1 MGYIGH
7 DGRDGA
13 FLRDGRTDEDGRI
26 GIACK
31 VGGTTNTVHH
41 LGAQDMGRI
50 DIAIDIHF
58 QRSVDGD
65 DTKSA
70 YNLRVIRQLIR
81 SQDDVILVEVDVIH
95 HLIIICITQ
104 VE

>member
-1 MGYIGH
+1 MGYVWH
-7 DGRDGA
+7 DGRDAA
-13 FLRDGRTDEDGRI
+13 FLRDGRTDEDGRVC
-26 GIACK
+26 IACK
-31 VGGTTNTVHH
+31 VGRTANTVHH

-70 YNLRVIRQLIR
+70 YNLRMVRQLIR
-81 SQDDVILVEVDVIH
+81 S
-95 HLIIICITQ
+95 
-104 VE
+104 